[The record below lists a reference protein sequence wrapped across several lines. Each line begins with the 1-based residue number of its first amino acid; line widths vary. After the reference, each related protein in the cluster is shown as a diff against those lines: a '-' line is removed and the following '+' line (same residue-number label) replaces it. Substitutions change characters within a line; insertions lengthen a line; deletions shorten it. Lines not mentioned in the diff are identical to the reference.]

1 VQVLLLKDKHPLL
14 GVEHPF
20 AAGKE
25 FPSILPDFSLIK
37 PDWKMLHPIFR
48 NQVIDSKGIDW

>member
-1 VQVLLLKDKHPLL
+1 VLLLKDKHPLL